1 VLDATLRGR
10 NMRAHVV
17 SALLVGLA
25 GGGLRLDA
33 AEELALLV
41 CVSLVLSAEVLNTGL
56 EALVDLYTREI
67 DATAR
72 AAKDATAGAVLVLAA
87 GAALVFAAV
96 LFRAWPG
103 LAAEPARVLGHAAR
117 AVPLA
122 ACGALLVTPWP
133 RPSAVDAALAGAGAL
148 LLASLAPRFTSPAM
162 GVLSAA
168 AFAVCAIT
176 ALARRR
182 GRR

>member
-1 VLDATLRGR
+1 
-10 NMRAHVV
+10 MRAHVV

-25 GGGLRLDA
+25 AGGLRLGA

-67 DATAR
+67 DETAR

-96 LFRAWPG
+96 LVRAWPG
-103 LAAEPARVLGHAAR
+103 VVAESGRVLAHAAL

-122 ACGALLVTPWP
+122 VAGALLVTPWR
-133 RPSAVDAALAGAGAL
+133 RPAAVDAGLAVAGAALLAG
-148 LLASLAPRFTSPAM
+148 LAPRFTSPAM

-168 AFAVCAIT
+168 SFAVCAIT
-176 ALARRR
+176 AFARRR
-182 GRR
+182 GR